1 MISKLGV
8 CLMKRLIVAVSIALV
23 GAGGFAA
30 QALAA
35 NAAGCGL
42 GSMVFKNNTKGSQVL
57 AATTNASFYSQTFGI
72 TSGTSNCTTG
82 GTVKADRE
90 QEAFVEANFESLQRD
105 LAAGQGEYLS
115 AFTGLLGCEGES
127 QPALASFA
135 QDNFE
140 HFAGNDASPQ
150 SMLYSMKAG
159 LAMHPELSRS
169 CSRI

>member
-1 MISKLGV
+1 MKKL
-8 CLMKRLIVAVSIALV
+8 VAAAAVALLVSGGLV
-23 GAGGFAA
+23 S
-30 QALAA
+30 QALAV

-42 GSMVFKNNTKGSQVL
+42 GSMVFKNNTKGSQIL
-57 AATTNASFYSQTFGI
+57 AATTNATFGNQTFGI

-82 GTVKADRE
+82 GVVKADRE

-105 LAAGQGEYLS
+105 LAAGEGDYLA
-115 AFTGLLGCEGES
+115 AFTGLLGCEGGS
-127 QPALASFA
+127 QPALATFA

-140 HFAGNDASPQ
+140 HFAGEGASPQ

-159 LAMHPELSRS
+159 LSMHPQLSQS

>member
-1 MISKLGV
+1 MKKL
-8 CLMKRLIVAVSIALV
+8 IAAAAVSLLV
-23 GAGGFAA
+23 SGGFVAH
-30 QALAA
+30 ALAA

-42 GSMVFKNNTKGSQVL
+42 GSMVFKNNTKGSQIL
-57 AATTNASFYSQTFGI
+57 AATTNGTFANQTFGI

-105 LAAGQGEYLS
+105 LAAGEGEYLA

-127 QPALASFA
+127 EPALASFA

-140 HFAGNDASPQ
+140 HFAGDGASPQ

-159 LAMHPELSRS
+159 LSMHPQLSRA